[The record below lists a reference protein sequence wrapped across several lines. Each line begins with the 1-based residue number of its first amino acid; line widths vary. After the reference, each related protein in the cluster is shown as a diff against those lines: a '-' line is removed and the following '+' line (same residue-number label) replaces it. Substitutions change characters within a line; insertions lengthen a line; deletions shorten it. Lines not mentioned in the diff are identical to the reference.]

1 MHARMHV
8 KLNKYELHGC
18 FTYNMVAR
26 FAICIIIGFI
36 IVCDKKH
43 KNSFSQHI

>member
-18 FTYNMVAR
+18 FMYNMVAR
-26 FAICIIIGFI
+26 FAIYTYNNRRYYCLRQ
-36 IVCDKKH
+36 KA
-43 KNSFSQHI
+43 